1 MKYQPLVSILINNY
15 NKQKYCT
22 QALRS
27 AIFQNYKKIE
37 IIFFDDCSTDYSLKK
52 IEKLKKKFKNK
63 IKIIKNKDRG
73 NTYSFNQMYAIK
85 KSVEKSKGKIICLL
99 DSDDF
104 FKKNKVKEIVNFFS
118 KNPSQEILFDCPL
131 IYKNK
136 NDRNL
141 SLDNFFIRENKWPK
155 FPPTSCISVKKSS
168 FKKAIKRIF
177 VKKFNELWLD
187 FRLST
192 YFAINK
198 NQFNLLEKNLTF
210 YRYYEDSY
218 DKKFKKFINL
228 KWWNRRSQ
236 AFDFILFLNPK
247 KFKKNK
253 YSLDFL
259 ITKLV
264 NKFSFIF

>member
-73 NTYSFNQMYAIK
+73 NTYSFNQMHAIK

-136 NDRNL
+136 DDRNL

-155 FPPTSCISVKKSS
+155 FPPTSCMSFEAKTLKNVIKK
-168 FKKAIKRIF
+168 
-177 VKKFNELWLD
+177 N
-187 FRLST
+187 
-192 YFAINK
+192 N
-198 NQFNLLEKNLTF
+198 
-210 YRYYEDSY
+210 
-218 DKKFKKFINL
+218 FKKFPNL
-228 KWWNRRSQ
+228 AIDFFLAVYYSVILKNFYIHKSHLTYYRQVGDGTDSNYIKYRSSKW
-236 AFDFILFLNPK
+236 
-247 KFKKNK
+247 
-253 YSLDFL
+253 
-259 ITKLV
+259 
-264 NKFSFIF
+264 